1 MLIET
6 ICVKFRTQIIDR
18 NIQIYDI
25 DTTHLLRYQ
34 GHQGYCSVAMTFPF
48 YIILFG
54 LYCFIFWQNK

>member
-6 ICVKFRTQIIDR
+6 IHRNLELKCIDI

-34 GHQGYCSVAMTFPF
+34 GHQ
-48 YIILFG
+48 
-54 LYCFIFWQNK
+54 